1 MKPSVFSPHSLGV
14 LCIVFASFLWGTTGV
29 SATFAPE
36 VGALAIGAAAMG
48 VGGLLQTLFALQ
60 PLRRNLTQLYQHK
73 KYCLIG
79 GLAVA
84 IYPLAFYSS
93 MRLAG
98 VTIGTVISIGAAPI
112 LSFLIEM
119 IMDKARLRLR
129 WLLATTLGL
138 IGIALLCL
146 ADTKALSPLQSN
158 PNVTGGILL
167 GLLAALTYSI
177 YSWAA
182 RRLIQRN
189 LPARAAMGSIFGLGG
204 LLLMPVLFFTGSDF
218 LNSWQNLAVG
228 TYMAL
233 VPMFLGYLC
242 FGYGLAQVQASTA
255 VTITL
260 LEPVIAAVLAVLIVG
275 ERLPILGWSGI
286 VLIIAC
292 LLCITWPSRPS
303 SRLNQPFCNTY
314 ANLIITD

>member
-1 MKPSVFSPHSLGV
+1 MKSSVLSPHTTGV

-29 SATFAPE
+29 SATFAPD
-36 VGALAIGAAAMG
+36 VGALAIGAASMG
-48 VGGLLQTLFALQ
+48 IGGLLQTLFALQ
-60 PLRRNLTQLYQHK
+60 PIRRNLSQLYQYK
-73 KYCLIG
+73 GYCLIG
-79 GLAVA
+79 GLTVA

-98 VTIGTVISIGAAPI
+98 VTIGTVVSIGAAPI

-119 IMDKARLRLR
+119 IMDKARLRLH
-129 WLLATTLGL
+129 WLIATILGL
-138 IGIALLCL
+138 VGIALLCV
-146 ADTKALSPLQSN
+146 ADTNALSPLQST

-182 RRLIQRN
+182 RRLIQKK

-204 LLLMPVLFFTGSDF
+204 LLLMPVLVFTGSPF
-218 LNSWQNLAVG
+218 LSSWQNMAVG
-228 TYMAL
+228 AYMAL
-233 VPMFLGYLC
+233 IPMFLGYLC
-242 FGYGLAQVQASTA
+242 FGYGLAQIQASTA

-275 ERLPILGWSGI
+275 ERLPLLGWSGI
-286 VLIIAC
+286 MLIIAC
-292 LLCITWPSRPS
+292 LICITWPSRPTAGL
-303 SRLNQPFCNTY
+303 RQ
-314 ANLIITD
+314 